1 MENVSNSNEK
11 TKFTSLFSKRLRE
24 TRNERGIKLKEFAEK
39 IDVSINALSNYENGK
54 RIPPCDILRKLEEI
68 RATEARKFYN
78 ESIEIV
84 HRLAV

>member
-39 IDVSINALSNYENGK
+39 IAHNLGLGVVFFSSRRY
-54 RIPPCDILRKLEEI
+54 
-68 RATEARKFYN
+68 
-78 ESIEIV
+78 
-84 HRLAV
+84 